1 MNNTRLD
8 GAGTAGR
15 CGLFAG
21 IGRGDLESLLSC
33 LGARAVKIDKGEA
46 FIRTGDK
53 ADRFGVVLL
62 GSLSVVQYDTEGR
75 RTIVKNIPELSLV
88 GAAQALE
95 GVQSFAFDVEADEL
109 TEVLVMRTARIL
121 APCENA
127 CRFHARLVRNLMSS
141 FAAKTLELNR
151 KIDILSRRTTAEK
164 LLTYLRG
171 IAAERGTLEF
181 DIPFDRQQ
189 LADFLCVERSALS
202 VEINRLARA
211 GSFDCH
217 KSHFRLHQGGR

>member
-1 MNNTRLD
+1 MSNTRLD
-8 GAGTAGR
+8 VAGTAGR

-33 LGARAVKIDKGEA
+33 LGARAVKIDKGKA

-53 ADRFGVVLL
+53 ADRFGIVLL
-62 GSLSVVQYDTEGR
+62 GSLSVVQYDAEGR
-75 RTIVKNIPELSLV
+75 RTIVKNIPESGLV
-88 GAAQALE
+88 GAAQALA
-95 GVQSFAFDVEADEL
+95 GVQSFAFDVEADEPA
-109 TEVLVMRTARIL
+109 EVLVMHTARIL

-127 CRFHARLVRNLMSS
+127 CRFHARLIRNLMSS

-171 IAAERGTLEF
+171 VAAERGTREF

-202 VEINRLARA
+202 AEISRLARA

-217 KSHFRLHQGGR
+217 KNHFKLT

>member
-1 MNNTRLD
+1 MCNTRLD
-8 GAGTAGR
+8 VAGTAGQ

-33 LGARAVKIDKGEA
+33 LGARAVKIDKGKA

-53 ADRFGVVLL
+53 ADRFGIVLL
-62 GSLSVVQYDTEGR
+62 GSLSVVQYDAEGR
-75 RTIVKNIPELSLV
+75 RTIVKNIPESGLV
-88 GAAQALE
+88 GAAQALA

-121 APCENA
+121 APCESV
-127 CRFHARLVRNLMSS
+127 CRFHARLVRNLMST

-171 IAAERGTLEF
+171 VAAERGTREF

-202 VEINRLARA
+202 AEISRLARA

-217 KSHFRLHQGGR
+217 KNHFKLT